1 MLARSLLSRLARR
14 RPAAA
19 RLLASASCPSPL
31 LSPPRATAGP
41 ASRLTLLRPLSSS
54 SLSSPPSQ
62 SPPRAAALP
71 APPAPLRAG
80 TAMRAQHSAM
90 LADCAEGE
98 RVTVCGWLGNQ
109 RRLGGLLFGKLRDS
123 YGSVQVVVDGA
134 SAQGALD
141 LISGLGQESVV
152 RVEGTL
158 RQRPAGQANPDAF
171 NGTLEVVI
179 TGDDDVQVLNAAAAL
194 PITVGETTDESLRLQ
209 HRHIDLRRPEM
220 QRNLRLRSAV
230 SRAVREYLG
239 DVSSRGGRVG
249 VCVRVCVRAVC
260 V

>member
-1 MLARSLLSRLARR
+1 MLARSLLSRLSR

-62 SPPRAAALP
+62 SP

>member
-1 MLARSLLSRLARR
+1 
-14 RPAAA
+14 
-19 RLLASASCPSPL
+19 
-31 LSPPRATAGP
+31 
-41 ASRLTLLRPLSSS
+41 
-54 SLSSPPSQ
+54 
-62 SPPRAAALP
+62 
-71 APPAPLRAG
+71 
-80 TAMRAQHSAM
+80 MRAQHSAM

-230 SRAVREYLG
+230 SRAVREYLC

-249 VCVRVCVRAVC
+249 VCRCLCACLCGCGKCVGVCGWWVGAVGGWVRWVGWMLGVSGSRIGLEWWLFSCVHGISW
-260 V
+260 